1 MANTFKHTR
10 RVSSG
15 LILMALAS
23 QAHAAPFDFV
33 IGAGYDFGGETM
45 STVQFTNGDSDK
57 IESNEGLL
65 IYGGVDVPVAESW
78 RARATVG
85 YKGTSVDG
93 SNGEVTFERVPFELL
108 GLYNIDNHNL
118 GLGLTYHTGVEYKC
132 DISNSC
138 NYTVEFD
145 DSLGFIAQYEYQF
158 NVGTDNRLALGARYT
173 HIDYTVKGVDYTVDS
188 GGFGL
193 NISFLF

>member
-65 IYGGVDVPVAESW
+65 IYGGVDVPVADSW

-93 SNGEVTFERVPFELL
+93 SNGEVTFDRVPFELL
-108 GLYNIDNHNL
+108 GLYNINNHNF
-118 GLGLTYHTGVEYKC
+118 GLGLAYHTGVEYEC

-138 NYTVEFD
+138 DFTVEFE
-145 DSLGFIAQYEYQF
+145 DSLGFVAQYEYQF
-158 NVGTDNRLALGARYT
+158 HVGTDNRLALGARYT
-173 HIDYTVKGVDYTVDS
+173 HMDYEAKDINYSVDS

>member
-1 MANTFKHTR
+1 MANTLKHTL

-23 QAHAAPFDFV
+23 QANATTFDFV

-45 STVQFTNGDSDK
+45 STWQYSNGDSDK
-57 IESNEGLL
+57 VESNDGLL
-65 IYGGVDVPVAESW
+65 FYGGVDVPVTEAW

-85 YKGTSVDG
+85 YKGTSTSA
-93 SNGEVTFERVPFELL
+93 SNGDVTFDRIPLELL
-108 GLYNIDNHNL
+108 ALYNINNHNF
-118 GLGLTYHTGVEYKC
+118 GAGVTYHTSVEYTC
-132 DISNSC
+132 DVTNIC
-138 NYTVEFD
+138 DFTIPFE
-145 DSLGFIAQYEYQF
+145 DSLGFIAQYEYQIP
-158 NVGTDNRLALGARYT
+158 VGKDNRIALGARYT
-173 HIDYTVKGVDYTVDS
+173 HIDYTVKENNQTIDS